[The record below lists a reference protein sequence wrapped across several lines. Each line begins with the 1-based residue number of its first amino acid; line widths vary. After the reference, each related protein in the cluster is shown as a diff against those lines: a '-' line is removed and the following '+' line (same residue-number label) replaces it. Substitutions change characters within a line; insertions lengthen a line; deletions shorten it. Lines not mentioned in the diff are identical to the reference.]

1 MKEECKKIVNELNDN
16 RIKIYYQLNQLEE
29 ITGMSARSL
38 KYRMKLVKE
47 KYSGL
52 PNKLHRVGRAWQI
65 HYTIIDEFMPKNRM
79 RKPNLTNSPWESFIT
94 WNLKNNYDVKYHIE
108 LIKEVQDEFPFCV
121 NIAYVV
127 EQDKR
132 GYNHLHAIADIGK
145 ENMEKA
151 VARVLKKYLETT
163 DFRYQVTEINNK
175 ASVISYLRKN
185 GVATII

>member
-1 MKEECKKIVNELNDN
+1 MKEEFKKIVNELNDN
-16 RIKIYYQLNQLEE
+16 RVKIYYQLNQLEE

-52 PNKLHRVGRAWQI
+52 TNKLNRVGRAWQI

-79 RKPNLTNSPWESFIT
+79 PKPNLTNSPWQTFIT

-108 LIKEVQDEFPFCV
+108 LIKEVQEEFPFCV

-132 GYNHLHAIADIGK
+132 GYNHLHAIADIDK
-145 ENMEKA
+145 VNMKKCVES
-151 VARVLKKYLETT
+151 VLKKYLETT
-163 DFRYQVTEINNK
+163 DFRYQVAAINNK
-175 ASVISYLRKN
+175 ASVIYYLKKN
-185 GVATII
+185 GAATII

>member
-16 RIKIYYQLNQLEE
+16 KTKIYYQLNQLEK
-29 ITGMSARSL
+29 ITGMSTRSL

-52 PNKLHRVGRAWQI
+52 PNKLHRIGRAWQI
-65 HYTIIDEFMPKNRM
+65 HYTILDEFMPKNIM
-79 RKPNLTNSPWESFIT
+79 RKPTFNNSPWETFIT
-94 WNLKNNYDVKYHIE
+94 WNLKNNYDVEYHIE
-108 LIKEVQDEFPFCV
+108 LIKEVQDEFPFPV

-132 GYNHLHAIADIGK
+132 GYNHLHAIADTDKI
-145 ENMEKA
+145 NMKNT

-163 DFRYQVTEINNK
+163 DFRYQVTEIINK
-175 ASVISYLRKN
+175 ASVISYLKKN
-185 GVATII
+185 GTATII